1 MRRGLALLVVLV
13 AVLSGAAS
21 AATPSPTTTALG
33 DSITR
38 GFNAGLVPFR
48 DAPSYSWATGTD
60 VSSAAQRLQSRAVFN
75 DAKDGARMR
84 DLPAQAAR
92 AAAQGADRVLI
103 LMGANDI
110 CHGDV
115 AAMTSTARFRS
126 DFESALRVF
135 ATRLPDARIEVM
147 SIPDL
152 YGLWQIESDRLLA
165 RTAWRFL
172 HLCDALLSARAVDS
186 AGGPRAPVARA
197 HPAGELQPDPG
208 RGLRG
213 VRPLRLRRRS
223 RVQDEIRASGRLVPR
238 LLPPLEVRAA
248 EARGRRVADGPQG
261 TRSRAMK
268 NPDVRWTCG
277 SVRRNS
283 GRRGCR
289 KAGHSVPSGS
299 GSRPEASTTSSFSA
313 ALIAQT
319 E

>member
-13 AVLSGAAS
+13 AVLAGAAS
-21 AATPSPTTTALG
+21 AATPPPATAALG

-48 DAPSYSWATGTD
+48 DAPSYSWATGTH
-60 VSSAAQRLQSRAVFN
+60 VSSAAQRLQSRAMFN

-92 AAAQGADRVLI
+92 AAAQGADHVLI

-135 ATRLPDARIEVM
+135 ATRLPDARIEVL

-152 YGLWQIESDRLLA
+152 YRLWQIESGRLP
-165 RTAWRFL
+165 RP
-172 HLCDALLSARAVDS
+172 DGVALPASVRRAAHARAVDG

-197 HPAGELQPDPG
+197 QPAGGLQPDPR

-213 VRPLRLRRRS
+213 IRPMRLRRRS
-223 RVQDEIRASGRLVPR
+223 RVQDEIRASATSRPATSSTPRSPGSRSSRTSRGARTSGHPQPGDEEPGRPVDVRESEKELGTARMPEGR
-238 LLPPLEVRAA
+238 PLGRRAA
-248 EARGRRVADGPQG
+248 RARGRRRRRRP
-261 TRSRAMK
+261 RSR
-268 NPDVRWTCG
+268 
-277 SVRRNS
+277 RR
-283 GRRGCR
+283 
-289 KAGHSVPSGS
+289 
-299 GSRPEASTTSSFSA
+299 
-313 ALIAQT
+313 
-319 E
+319 